1 MYCLEHHTS
10 ELSDHLESYQKC
22 YELFM
27 ETKLKDCPTL
37 IRYHWLIWN
46 LKSSQIGFQEN
57 I

>member
-10 ELSDHLESYQKC
+10 ELSDHLESYEKC
-22 YELFM
+22 NELFM